1 MRKNLPVIVLLVV
14 LLCCSFPVSAFAAGD
29 ASGETQIS
37 VTFSGLG
44 DGMDSPDVTG
54 PTSTGGNYEINIPG
68 SYSTNNEPCMS
79 ITANFVSL
87 EPGTKLVVSV
97 DGEKTYCDGQ
107 RLPLIHETNKSSKVY
122 CDLYRSNTY
131 GVIGEWMPPGNEVVA
146 VFEDGNTTPT
156 EYGYIVASASAG
168 DDTIDGTYTGT
179 VYFKIAVE
187 PT

>member
-1 MRKNLPVIVLLVV
+1 MRKNLPALVLLVV
-14 LLCCSFPVSAFAAGD
+14 LLCCTFPVSAFAAGET
-29 ASGETQIS
+29 SGETQIS

-44 DGMDSPDVTG
+44 DSTASTDDTG
-54 PTSTGGNYEINIPG
+54 PASTGSSYEINIPG
-68 SYSTNNEPCMS
+68 SYSTNSEPCMS

-97 DGEKTYCDGQ
+97 DGEKTYCDE
-107 RLPLIHETNKSSKVY
+107 RRFPLIHETNKSSRVY

-131 GVIGEWMPPGNEVVA
+131 GVIGEWMPPGDGVVA

>member
-1 MRKNLPVIVLLVV
+1 MRSREAPFCPVCGTLLSGYDRRARHVI
-14 LLCCSFPVSAFAAGD
+14 G
-29 ASGETQIS
+29 ASG
-37 VTFSGLG
+37 
-44 DGMDSPDVTG
+44 
-54 PTSTGGNYEINIPG
+54 
-68 SYSTNNEPCMS
+68 
-79 ITANFVSL
+79 
-87 EPGTKLVVSV
+87 
-97 DGEKTYCDGQ
+97 
-107 RLPLIHETNKSSKVY
+107 KVY

-179 VYFKIAVE
+179 VYFKISVE

>member
-1 MRKNLPVIVLLVV
+1 
-14 LLCCSFPVSAFAAGD
+14 
-29 ASGETQIS
+29 
-37 VTFSGLG
+37 
-44 DGMDSPDVTG
+44 
-54 PTSTGGNYEINIPG
+54 
-68 SYSTNNEPCMS
+68 MS

-87 EPGTKLVVSV
+87 EPSTKLVVSV
-97 DGEKTYCDGQ
+97 DGEKTYCDE
-107 RLPLIHETNKSSKVY
+107 RRFPLIHETNKSSKVY

-131 GVIGEWMPPGNEVVA
+131 GVIGEWMPPGDEVVA

>member
-1 MRKNLPVIVLLVV
+1 
-14 LLCCSFPVSAFAAGD
+14 
-29 ASGETQIS
+29 
-37 VTFSGLG
+37 
-44 DGMDSPDVTG
+44 
-54 PTSTGGNYEINIPG
+54 
-68 SYSTNNEPCMS
+68 MS

-179 VYFKIAVE
+179 VYFKISVE

>member
-1 MRKNLPVIVLLVV
+1 MISCLP
-14 LLCCSFPVSAFAAGD
+14 SWAA
-29 ASGETQIS
+29 
-37 VTFSGLG
+37 V
-44 DGMDSPDVTG
+44 
-54 PTSTGGNYEINIPG
+54 
-68 SYSTNNEPCMS
+68 
-79 ITANFVSL
+79 
-87 EPGTKLVVSV
+87 
-97 DGEKTYCDGQ
+97 KTYCDEQ
-107 RLPLIHETNKSSKVY
+107 RFPLIHETNKSSKVY

-131 GVIGEWMPPGNEVVA
+131 GVIGEWMPPGDEVVA

>member
-1 MRKNLPVIVLLVV
+1 MRKNLPALVLLVV
-14 LLCCSFPVSAFAAGD
+14 LLCCTFSVSAFAAGET
-29 ASGETQIS
+29 SGETQIS

-44 DGMDSPDVTG
+44 DGTAGTDDTG
-54 PTSTGGNYEINIPG
+54 PASTGNSYEINMPG

-97 DGEKTYCDGQ
+97 DGEKTYCDEQ
-107 RLPLIHETNKSSKVY
+107 RFPLIHETNKSSKVC

-131 GVIGEWMPPGNEVVA
+131 GVIGEWMPPGDEVVA

-179 VYFKIAVE
+179 VYFIIAVE